1 MDWEGSLGWMA
12 EARRQGREAPDM
24 EPDRLAEVAAVLAS
38 GDGLDPPDEVE
49 FCEDW
54 ADLVIQR
61 VNPQI
66 SDH

>member
-54 ADLVIQR
+54 DEYRLL
-61 VNPQI
+61 
-66 SDH
+66 SDHHIDQE